1 MISLQKFLRW
11 WLLPFVA
18 GVLFV
23 PMSALAGGSASYE
36 IGLRGGTDSGRV
48 DENYTAAEVYVL
60 RELPWKADLTDK
72 LQLKTRLDGGVFYL
86 EAASDGGVMLSAGFD
101 LVVSILDQLEFE
113 AGFRPTYMLVKQYGA
128 DDFGGGIQFTSHVG
142 VAATQNN
149 IVLNYRF
156 QHTSNAGLC
165 DVNPG
170 LNLHMLGVGYRF

>member
-11 WLLPFVA
+11 WLLPFFV

-23 PMSALAGGSASYE
+23 PMSVNAGGSASYE

-72 LQLKTRLDGGVFYL
+72 LQLKTRFDGGVFYL
-86 EAASDGGVMLSAGFD
+86 EAASDGGVMLSVGFD

-113 AGFRPTYMLVKQYGA
+113 AGFRPTWMLDYEFG
-128 DDFGGGIQFTSHVG
+128 DDDYGGGMQFTSHVG
-142 VAATQNN
+142 VAAIHNDF
-149 IVLNYRF
+149 VLNYRF
-156 QHTSNAGLC
+156 QHTSNSGIY
-165 DVNPG
+165 DSNPG
-170 LNLHMLGVGYRF
+170 LNLHLIGLGYRF